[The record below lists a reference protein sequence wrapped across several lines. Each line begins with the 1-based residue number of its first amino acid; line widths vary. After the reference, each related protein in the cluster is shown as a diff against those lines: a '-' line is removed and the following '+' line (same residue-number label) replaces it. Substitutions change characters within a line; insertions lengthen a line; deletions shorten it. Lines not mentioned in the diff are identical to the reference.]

1 MNDPYFVRQNPTH
14 PGAGSATSD
23 FSDDSET
30 RARPRYRGMG
40 RGRILLLVVLAVVGG
55 WLLWASRTEGG
66 ISARVEDGINSIR
79 STVGLDDTDPTLR
92 NAEDAFSDVWDAQGN
107 YLTNREQLDV
117 LMPEIDW
124 GSDLDWEICPGA
136 RATVLVVHTAG
147 GVRSR
152 LLLDGERIGEDVEGT
167 AVCPT
172 DYADPAPW
180 ER

>member
-1 MNDPYFVRQNPTH
+1 VNDPYFVRQSAVG
-14 PGAGSATSD
+14 PGAGAATDD
-23 FSDDSET
+23 FSEDPET
-30 RARPRYRGMG
+30 RARPRYRGLG
-40 RGRILLLVVLAVVGG
+40 RGRLVLLALLAVVAG

-66 ISARVEDGINSIR
+66 ISARVEDGLDSIR
-79 STVGLDDTDPTLR
+79 SAVGLDDTDPTLR
-92 NAEDAFSDVWDAQGN
+92 NAEEAFGDVWDAQGN
-107 YLTNREQLDV
+107 YLTGREQLQV

-124 GSDLDWEICPGA
+124 VSDLDYEICPGA

-147 GVRSR
+147 GIRSR
-152 LLLDGERIGEDVEGT
+152 LLLDGERIGHDVEGT